1 MKTDKIITGLC
12 LICLLF
18 GVTGCMETA
27 DTLAQSQVTGLD
39 KLGEV
44 QVVSRE
50 EGSGTRSTFAQLAG
64 FDQSSGEQTDLTR
77 EDAVVKNNA
86 EEVIEAVKNE
96 TASIG
101 YVSRGA
107 LADAEGV
114 KALSI
119 NGVGIDTKNSQY
131 PLSRSFYLVY
141 TGKLS
146 ELEQDFLTY
155 VHGAGQELVEKSYVP
170 VAKSSTFLSNKEKGR
185 IEITGSTSV
194 APLMKEL
201 AQAYMELNP
210 NAVIT
215 VVETDSTD
223 GINRAMAGECDM
235 GMSSRD
241 LEDYERELLDYEI
254 IANDDIAVIVN
265 ADNPLS
271 DITLDMLK
279 RIYVGDIQKWEEL
292 NKSNR

>member
-1 MKTDKIITGLC
+1 MKSDRIIAGL
-12 LICLLF
+12 LFFCLLL
-18 GVTGCMETA
+18 GVTGCMEAGNAPT
-27 DTLAQSQVTGLD
+27 QSQVAGLD

-44 QVVSRE
+44 QVFSRE
-50 EGSGTRSTFAQLAG
+50 EGSGTRSTFAQLVG
-64 FDQSSGEQTDLTR
+64 FDQNSEGQTDLTR
-77 EDAVVKNNA
+77 EDAAIKNNA
-86 EEVIEAVKNE
+86 EEVIEAVKSE

-101 YVSRGA
+101 YVSKGA

-114 KALSI
+114 KALSV
-119 NGVGIDTKNSQY
+119 NGVGIDTRNSQY

-141 TGKLS
+141 SGTLS
-146 ELEQDFLTY
+146 ELEQDFLAY

-194 APLMKEL
+194 APLIKEL

-223 GINRAMAGECDM
+223 GINKAMTGECDM

-241 LEDYERELLDYEI
+241 LEDYEKELLDYEI

-271 DITLDMLK
+271 DITLDLLK

-292 NKSNR
+292 NCESR